1 MKAQTRTFFQIFFF
15 LRGVGGLAGG
25 GGGVGRGCFFGRP
38 KLNDL
43 LYRILQLVKFLPY
56 DISEYLLTPQ
66 KQL

>member
-1 MKAQTRTFFQIFFF
+1 MKAQTRTFFRIFLF
-15 LRGVGGLAGG
+15 GGGGG

-43 LYRILQLVKFLPY
+43 LCGILQLVKFLPY